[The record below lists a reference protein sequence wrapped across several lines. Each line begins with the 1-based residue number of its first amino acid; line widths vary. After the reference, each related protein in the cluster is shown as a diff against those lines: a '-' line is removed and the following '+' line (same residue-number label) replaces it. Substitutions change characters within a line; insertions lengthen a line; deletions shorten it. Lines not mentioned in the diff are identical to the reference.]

1 MDVASNFLS
10 IAICLTL
17 SPNRFLGVIY
27 KVRHTI
33 WVQNINCH
41 QCRITDCKGR
51 ASKERAESA
60 SELKKK
66 SFGGEEFSVVQHI
79 QYECLSNGFYN
90 GCISLSYKEMTVVSP
105 LLPIMWHP
113 KHIGRNVA
121 KGVTVH

>member
-1 MDVASNFLS
+1 
-10 IAICLTL
+10 
-17 SPNRFLGVIY
+17 
-27 KVRHTI
+27 VRHAI

-41 QCRITDCKGR
+41 QCRTTDHKGR
-51 ASKERAESA
+51 ASKERSESA

-79 QYECLSNGFYN
+79 QYECLSNGFTTAAFL
-90 GCISLSYKEMTVVSP
+90 LSYKEMTVVSP
-105 LLPIMWHP
+105 LSPIMWHP